1 MPNEFSKI
9 DLSKINQISRFK
21 IDYRRVHNLQLID
34 RENLKVQ
41 TFAEFKVVAGLN
53 LLTKSVKV
61 ARPTFPADLGYLK
74 NYSALHYPKGKM
86 LVIVNYDL
94 YPSVSSSVS
103 QYVLDL
109 AYEGYYAEVYRYRNG
124 TPTSLRNFIKTKM
137 PVKGVFFIGNLPV
150 AWFEMS
156 DDFYGSAEF
165 PCDLFYMDT
174 NGTWID
180 SDGDGKFNA
189 HPTNVKPEIWV
200 GRLWTPDQNGN
211 NATLINDYF
220 NRNHRYRKGLG
231 GYSNK
236 ALAYVDDDWTGFD
249 DCAFDMMF
257 PAANI
262 EVIKDPATTDGDRY
276 KIEINEHR
284 GWAQICAHSS
294 PNGHSFKVPGAS
306 SEYIPTSY
314 LRDENPPNAY
324 FYNLFACS
332 NARFTQAEYMGG
344 WYIFDK
350 PGGFSSN
357 GLAAV
362 GSTKTGSMLLFEN
375 FYGPMGAGKVIG
387 DAYVAWWDGLG
398 TDHDLGERQ
407 WYYGMVLLGDPTI
420 NWWSGVVPTLTQPLN
435 NQTFSHYPR
444 KTVFKWNR
452 IYLSNVTVRYY
463 IEIDAFGA
471 RSAGK
476 WSAETGRT
484 WLVSGPL
491 TSPVYEHFFVG
502 AQRGRWRVRVK
513 AGNIMCP
520 WSDWRYFKYS
530 I

>member
-1 MPNEFSKI
+1 MPIKLSNI
-9 DLSKINQISRFK
+9 DLSRIRQIRRFK
-21 IDYRRVHNLQLID
+21 IDYRQVKTLELVDKQ
-34 RENLKVQ
+34 NLKPQ
-41 TFAEFKVVAGLN
+41 TFAQFKQIAGVFKVVN
-53 LLTKSVKV
+53 VVKV
-61 ARPTFPADLGYLK
+61 ARPSFPDDLRYLK
-74 NYSALHYPKGKM
+74 NYSPLHFPKGKM

-94 YPSVSSSVS
+94 YPSVSNAIR
-103 QYVLDL
+103 QYVRDV
-109 AYEGYYAEVYRYRNG
+109 AYEGYFADVYRYRNG
-124 TPTSLRNFIKTKM
+124 SPVELRNFIKSKM
-137 PVKGVFFIGNLPV
+137 PVKGALLVGNLPA

-156 DDFYGSAEF
+156 DDFHGAAEF
-165 PCDLFYMDT
+165 PCDLYFMDT
-174 NGTWID
+174 NGTWLD
-180 SDGDGKFNA
+180 PDGDGKFSG

-220 NRNHRYRKGLG
+220 NRNHHFRKGLR
-231 GYSNK
+231 GYSNR
-236 ALAYVDDDWTGFD
+236 ALAYVDDDWRHFD
-249 DCAFDMMF
+249 DCSFDLMF

-262 EVIKDPATTDGDRY
+262 EVHTDPTTTDGDRY
-276 KIEINEHR
+276 KVEINEHR
-284 GWAQICAHSS
+284 GWAQVCAHSS
-294 PNGHSFKVPGAS
+294 PNGHSFKVPGSAS
-306 SEYIPTSY
+306 EWIPASY

-362 GSTKTGSMLLFEN
+362 GSTKTGSMLMFEN
-375 FYGPMGAGKVIG
+375 FYGPMGYGKVVG
-387 DAYVAWWDGLG
+387 DAYVDWWNGLG
-398 TDHDLGERQ
+398 TAHDLGERQ

-420 NWWSGVVPTLTQPLN
+420 NWWSGVVPRLTQPFN
-435 NQTFSHYPR
+435 NQVFSHYPR
-444 KTVFKWNR
+444 RTIFRWNR
-452 IYLSNVTVRYY
+452 IYLSNMTVRYY

-476 WSAETGRT
+476 WAAEVGRT

-491 TSPVYEHFFVG
+491 SSPVFEHYFVG

-520 WSDWRYFKYS
+520 WSDWNYFRYTV
-530 I
+530 